1 MNWVNLPE
9 SRLGNTSFQSSFYS
23 YLSPFCFAAVQHNT
37 CQSNSVGGTLK
48 PFSFSLLCGSFCGLF
63 PLKPPFLPSRSL
75 SNWTFPEKMSQAT
88 DPHNR
93 ATKAAQL
100 RLPRR
105 LLPALAG
112 RCGNPGDTVFLCRAG
127 CCGDRRR
134 GSVRVEV
141 TKEVVVTRAPPGL
154 LLNWRAAAAAF

>member
-1 MNWVNLPE
+1 MSPI
-9 SRLGNTSFQSSFYS
+9 TDS
-23 YLSPFCFAAVQHNT
+23 YDDGDPSASP
-37 CQSNSVGGTLK
+37 
-48 PFSFSLLCGSFCGLF
+48 
-63 PLKPPFLPSRSL
+63 PP
-75 SNWTFPEKMSQAT
+75 
-88 DPHNR
+88 
-93 ATKAAQL
+93 
-100 RLPRR
+100 

-154 LLNWRAAAAAF
+154 LLNWRAAAAAAAF